1 MLFPHHVPSLRDAR
15 LLETDL
21 RDADFTEADLREA
34 DAGGT
39 VSRHAGLC
47 PADVR
52 GAGLIEADLLEVR
65 LNGAVAD
72 EHELAG
78 PSGHAAAGVVVTEDG
93 GPEPPPDRNRRH
105 GSGPRG
111 RRPGIRLFGP
121 CRDQASGSRR
131 VHPVVLVLRALLR
144 WAGVT
149 AAREVSCSSGSRH
162 SIM

>member
-1 MLFPHHVPSLRDAR
+1 MRDAR

-52 GAGLIEADLLEVR
+52 GAGLTEADLLEVR

-72 EHELAG
+72 EHWLAG

-93 GPEPPPDRNRRH
+93 DRNRRRTATAATA
-105 GSGPRG
+105 PVRG
-111 RRPGIRLFGP
+111 DGDPASACAVP
-121 CRDQASGSRR
+121 AVTQASGSRR

-149 AAREVSCSSGSRH
+149 AARGVSCSSGSRH

>member
-1 MLFPHHVPSLRDAR
+1 MEGWQEQAASALLPLDLPALAVEPLMLFPHHVPSLRDAR

-52 GAGLIEADLLEVR
+52 GAGLTEADLLEVR

-72 EHELAG
+72 EH
-78 PSGHAAAGVVVTEDG
+78 
-93 GPEPPPDRNRRH
+93 
-105 GSGPRG
+105 
-111 RRPGIRLFGP
+111 
-121 CRDQASGSRR
+121 
-131 VHPVVLVLRALLR
+131 
-144 WAGVT
+144 
-149 AAREVSCSSGSRH
+149 
-162 SIM
+162 